1 VSWDAYCQRLSAF
14 GIRVKVRNFLVFQ
27 GDIEAVAAKSPQG
40 LTLLMEQV
48 SGSEAYK
55 QQYEE
60 LQARA
65 MAAEERVA
73 TAFTRKKAVANERK
87 QKKEQKDEAERYVA
101 KQKELLDLRT
111 EHTLFQLHHMK
122 TDRDAALKE
131 SKQLQDAAAKVLR
144 DHETFEEQVEGLK
157 RKQAGCAK
165 ERMLQEKKV
174 KKLQG
179 EKDKK
184 SPPMVRAKEESMR
197 LTKRIRT
204 GEKELSEL
212 EGKAEVVRQRVESL
226 NRELKGIDK
235 ARKKL
240 EADARSY
247 YQQHTRR
254 AGANLNSREVQ
265 EEYAQIKL
273 QVAEKTAKLASE
285 RDTLS
290 TRKKASED
298 ALQQAEAGLEALRSR
313 SQSLRAQAAE
323 ARERASAATQA
334 AAAARRDHKARTS
347 ERAKIEDQLRKSSSE
362 REFVTK
368 KLEEVEARLQDAR
381 SDRKA
386 AGREKK
392 HKEAL
397 DALKR
402 MYPSS
407 VYGRLHELGDV
418 MQRQYHLALTV
429 AMGRD
434 QDSVFVDNERTAR
447 DAITYLKDQ
456 KVPSMTFVPL
466 ATCKVKMIN
475 ERLRSLRGTA
485 RLAVDMVQP
494 IRPEMARAFQ
504 YAFGNTLVCDG
515 VEEAQDLAFNRGE
528 RHKVVSKDGTLFN
541 KAGYITGGSAGNL
554 EERARRW
561 DEKVVDDLKAQREEL
576 ASRLRALA
584 SPGELRERMAAITSE
599 LLELD
604 ARAAYND
611 AESQH
616 TSGHADKMDAQAQ
629 EVEAEI
635 SSKEPQVEQL
645 REAVQHLEEQ
655 MQVFN
660 DRVNDIA
667 DRLFKP
673 FSERLGLSS
682 IREYEEQHQEFE
694 ARTEAEKA
702 RLTAQ
707 ETKIK
712 NQLGYEQGRDLQ
724 TPLQKRRD
732 DLDRDKA
739 RLEQVQQEVA
749 AAQQALEETDRKIKE
764 VQEAVRAASIEQDK
778 VDADLKDLRK
788 RHGSLATEAAKY
800 ARQKAAAE
808 GAAAAAEQKAKDLIA
823 SAALDQLPVPR
834 VGGSTILSD
843 EGAAAAGAGEE
854 GEGAE
859 PMDVDGEAGPST
871 GPSSRGGAGSATLYS
886 IDFSGLKVP
895 KSAKDREA
903 TLRELQEA
911 IDAAAADLEG
921 RSPNLRAVEQYDTVK
936 EKEKEMNA
944 VLEEAKREAHSA
956 QAGFNT
962 TRDARTQAFLDAF
975 NHISN
980 EIDVIYKELTRSS
993 MHPLGG
999 NAYLSLE
1006 DQDEPYQAGIK
1017 YTAMPPT
1024 KRFRDMEQLS
1034 GGEKTVAALA
1044 LLFAIHSYRPSP
1056 FFVLDEVDA
1065 ALDATN
1071 VARVAHY
1078 IRDKTRGLGNN
1089 DNNEAEQ
1096 RGVETDRGPSSFQS
1110 IVISLK
1116 DIFYEKADALVGV
1129 ARDVDG
1135 ACSRTFTFDLS
1146 AFGEPQPAE
1155 D

>member
-1 VSWDAYCQRLSAF
+1 M
-14 GIRVKVRNFLVFQ
+14 Q

-65 MAAEERVA
+65 MAAEEKVA

-122 TDRDAALKE
+122 IDREAALKE
-131 SKQLQDAAAKVLR
+131 SKRLQDAATKVLR

-184 SPPMVRAKEESMR
+184 SPPMVRAKEESVRLKAQRIYNAEHTSIAIENAAHSSRMLPHKFAAAEPTRAQLTRASLTPADPTHEPTHGACKRGEPTPCTSKTYLTQALQLDMHCSTELMHASLNPLQSPPMVRAKEESTR

-212 EGKAEVVRQRVESL
+212 EGKAEV
-226 NRELKGIDK
+226 
-235 ARKKL
+235 
-240 EADARSY
+240 
-247 YQQHTRR
+247 
-254 AGANLNSREVQ
+254 
-265 EEYAQIKL
+265 
-273 QVAEKTAKLASE
+273 VAEKTAKLASE

-313 SQSLRAQAAE
+313 SQSLRAQVAE
-323 ARERASAATQA
+323 ARERASAAAQA
-334 AAAARRDHKARTS
+334 AAAARRDHKARTT
-347 ERAKIEDQLRKSSSE
+347 ERAKIEDQLRRSSSE

-368 KLEEVEARLQDAR
+368 KLEDVEARLQDAR

-402 MYPSS
+402 MYPSRREKKHKEALDALKRMYPS
-407 VYGRLHELGDV
+407 SECTGQSFVVIRINHE
-418 MQRQYHLALTV
+418 

-466 ATCKVKMIN
+466 MTCKVKMIN

-576 ASRLRALA
+576 ASRLR
-584 SPGELRERMAAITSE
+584 
-599 LLELD
+599 
-604 ARAAYND
+604 
-611 AESQH
+611 
-616 TSGHADKMDAQAQ
+616 
-629 EVEAEI
+629 
-635 SSKEPQVEQL
+635 
-645 REAVQHLEEQ
+645 
-655 MQVFN
+655 VFN
-660 DRVNDIA
+660 DRMNDIA

-673 FSERLGLSS
+673 FSERLGLS
-682 IREYEEQHQEFE
+682 
-694 ARTEAEKA
+694 
-702 RLTAQ
+702 
-707 ETKIK
+707 
-712 NQLGYEQGRDLQ
+712 
-724 TPLQKRRD
+724 P
-732 DLDRDKA
+732 
-739 RLEQVQQEVA
+739 
-749 AAQQALEETDRKIKE
+749 
-764 VQEAVRAASIEQDK
+764 
-778 VDADLKDLRK
+778 
-788 RHGSLATEAAKY
+788 
-800 ARQKAAAE
+800 
-808 GAAAAAEQKAKDLIA
+808 GA
-823 SAALDQLPVPR
+823 
-834 VGGSTILSD
+834 
-843 EGAAAAGAGEE
+843 
-854 GEGAE
+854 
-859 PMDVDGEAGPST
+859 
-871 GPSSRGGAGSATLYS
+871 ATLYS
-886 IDFSGLKVP
+886 IDFSGLKLP

-911 IDAAAADLEG
+911 INAAAADLEG

-936 EKEKEMNA
+936 EKEKEM
-944 VLEEAKREAHSA
+944 
-956 QAGFNT
+956 
-962 TRDARTQAFLDAF
+962 AFLDAF

-993 MHPLGG
+993 MHPLGE
-999 NAYLSLE
+999 A
-1006 DQDEPYQAGIK
+1006 QASPH
-1017 YTAMPPT
+1017 M
-1024 KRFRDMEQLS
+1024 L
-1034 GGEKTVAALA
+1034 VLA
-1044 LLFAIHSYRPSP
+1044 
-1056 FFVLDEVDA
+1056 V
-1065 ALDATN
+1065 
-1071 VARVAHY
+1071 
-1078 IRDKTRGLGNN
+1078 LGNK
-1089 DNNEAEQ
+1089 
-1096 RGVETDRGPSSFQS
+1096 S
-1110 IVISLK
+1110 
-1116 DIFYEKADALVGV
+1116 
-1129 ARDVDG
+1129 
-1135 ACSRTFTFDLS
+1135 
-1146 AFGEPQPAE
+1146 PAIQ
-1155 D
+1155 